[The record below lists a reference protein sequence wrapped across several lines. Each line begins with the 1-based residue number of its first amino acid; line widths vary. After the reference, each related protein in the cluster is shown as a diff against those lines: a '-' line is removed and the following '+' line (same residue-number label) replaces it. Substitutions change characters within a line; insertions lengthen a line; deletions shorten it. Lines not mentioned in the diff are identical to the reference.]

1 MQVTINLT
9 YSTCV
14 VTIKQKRKNSD
25 GSHTYRGIS
34 ERGTVYQFTD
44 KQIIKEEI

>member
-9 YSTCV
+9 YATCV
-14 VTIKQKRKNSD
+14 VTIKQRKKNQD
-25 GSHTYRGIS
+25 GYTYRGIS

>member
-14 VTIKQKRKNSD
+14 VTIKQQKKTLD
-25 GSHTYRGIS
+25 GYTYRGVS

-44 KQIIKEEI
+44 KQIVRDESE